1 MKQCGNDSMFNNA
14 MKVREIC
21 ESDTGECGVS
31 IDGTWHNGVVTAIS
45 LHTNAL
51 MSKSFLTDASNASSG
66 VRNRMIQNILNGK
79 QATNVRQTIL
89 GVLEAWRRLVR

>member
-1 MKQCGNDSMFNNA
+1 MKQCGNDSMLNNA

-31 IDGTWHNGVVTAIS
+31 IDSTWQKRGYSSHNGVVTAIS

-66 VRNRMIQNILNGK
+66 VRNRMINDSFFRVMN
-79 QATNVRQTIL
+79 ARPVSPM
-89 GVLEAWRRLVR
+89 